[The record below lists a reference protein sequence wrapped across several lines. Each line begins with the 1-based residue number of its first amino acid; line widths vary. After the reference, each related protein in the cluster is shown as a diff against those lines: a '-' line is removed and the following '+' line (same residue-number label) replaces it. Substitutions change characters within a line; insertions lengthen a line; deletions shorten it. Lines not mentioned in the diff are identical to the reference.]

1 MDRETVLWELEPF
14 RVAAGWY
21 LPATGKWI
29 RRINGIFYAI
39 DDKKYAVT
47 HRQIV
52 EMVRLE
58 NRVQM
63 EVGF

>member
-1 MDRETVLWELEPF
+1 MDQATGELKPF
-14 RVAAGWY
+14 STAGGWY
-21 LPATGKWI
+21 LPATDKWI
-29 RRINGIFYAI
+29 RRINGIFYVI
-39 DDKKYAVT
+39 GDKKYAVT

-52 EMVRLE
+52 EMVRIE